1 MTDSLHDLRRCT
13 LAIDL
18 GAARTRVYAKRA
30 GLIVDEPSLVAV
42 DIRNGRLVAVGGLAE
57 RMAGRTAEY
66 VRVVRPFSGGT
77 VVDVDMGILMLRQ
90 LLGDKARRAWLRQ
103 SKPRIAAAV
112 PFGAGPQARRILSE
126 TLTDLGARQVEL
138 VHAPLAAAVGSSI
151 PVGQP
156 EGSMIVICGAS
167 ETQVAVLSFGGI
179 IAGEVLPVGGNAM
192 DDAVLE
198 HLRIHHDL
206 ILPHQGLLPLH
217 QVLSE
222 AVAEPQSNTE
232 VHGKDVSSGLA
243 RSLNLETGGVRDA
256 MRDPLSALVSG
267 IGRVLRRCPPDL
279 VVDIADRGIIL
290 TGGSAVLPGLD
301 TMLGAATGMPV
312 HITKDPAL
320 STVLGLGMMIE
331 SAEATE
337 PAAEEVAEIRPE
349 SAVRA
354 ASQELA

>member
-18 GAARTRVYAKRA
+18 GAARTRVYAKRS
-30 GLIVDEPSLVAV
+30 GLIIDEPSLVAV
-42 DIRNGRLVAVGGLAE
+42 DIRNGRLVAVGALAQ
-57 RMAGRTAEY
+57 RMTGRTAEY

-77 VVDVDMGILMLRQ
+77 VADVDMGTLMLRQ
-90 LLGDKARRAWLRQ
+90 LLGEKARRAWLRQ

-112 PFGAGPQARRILSE
+112 PFGSGPQARRILCE
-126 TLTDLGARQVEL
+126 TLEDLGARQVEL
-138 VHAPLAAAVGSSI
+138 VHAPLAAAVGSAI
-151 PVGQP
+151 PIGQP
-156 EGSMIVICGAS
+156 EGSMIVICGATS
-167 ETQVAVLSFGGI
+167 TQVAVLSFGGI
-179 IAGEVLPVGGNAM
+179 IAAEVLPVGGNVM
-192 DDAVLE
+192 DDAVME
-198 HLRIHHDL
+198 HLRLHHAL

-222 AVAEPQSNTE
+222 AAAQPEASTE

-243 RSLNLETGGVRDA
+243 RSLNLDTGGVRQA
-256 MRDPLSALVSG
+256 MRDPLAALVSG

-279 VVDIADRGIIL
+279 VVDIADRGVVL

-331 SAEATE
+331 SAEPVLDESDE
-337 PAAEEVAEIRPE
+337 PRVE
-349 SAVRA
+349 SAPRA